1 MTSSVPAELRE
12 TGAGHGKVCVWS
24 GGVLWIGGGAD
35 RAGDVHAHHALQL
48 SFSDEPALAFRPG
61 DAAVWTSYPGC
72 LIPADY
78 PHAIDASHR
87 PYANLFV
94 DPESPEGRSLGRLAA
109 ESAGGIVRLDEG
121 ESRAAAKGAG
131 GIVRLDEG
139 ESRAA
144 AELLY
149 GAWVGGADQAG
160 LEAAARE
167 VIRRFAGT
175 APPHALA
182 DPRVLAAIAL
192 IRNRLDQ
199 RVTLTDVARELH
211 LSPSRLRHLFVEEVG
226 LPFRTF
232 VLWERLR
239 RVIET
244 IGTESLTQIALAA
257 GFADAAHMTR
267 TFRRMLGFAPSLL
280 RQL

>member
-1 MTSSVPAELRE
+1 MASSVPAELRE
-12 TGAGHGKVCVWS
+12 PGAGRGRVCVWT

-35 RAGDVHAHHALQL
+35 RVGDVHAHHALQL

-61 DAAVWTSYPGC
+61 DATIWTSYPGC

-78 PHAIDASHR
+78 AHAIDASHR
-87 PYANLFV
+87 PYANIFV
-94 DPESPEGRSLGRLAA
+94 DPESPEGRSLGRQAK
-109 ESAGGIVRLDEG
+109 EGG
-121 ESRAAAKGAG
+121 GAG
-131 GIVRLDEG
+131 GIVRLDDG
-139 ESRAA
+139 ASRAA
-144 AELLY
+144 AKLLY
-149 GAWVGGADQAG
+149 GAWVSGADGAG

-167 VIRRFAGT
+167 VVRRFAGT

-192 IRNRLDQ
+192 IRARLDQ

-244 IGTESLTQIALAA
+244 IGTESLTRIALAA

>member
-1 MTSSVPAELRE
+1 M
-12 TGAGHGKVCVWS
+12 
-24 GGVLWIGGGAD
+24 LWIGGGAD
-35 RAGDVHAHHALQL
+35 RVGDVHAHHALQL

-61 DAAVWTSYPGC
+61 EAQVWTSYPGC
-72 LIPADY
+72 LIPPDY
-78 PHAIDASHR
+78 PHAIDASFR
-87 PYANLFV
+87 PYANIFV
-94 DPESPEGRSLGRLAA
+94 DPESSEGRSLGR
-109 ESAGGIVRLDEG
+109 RQEG
-121 ESRAAAKGAG
+121 NGAG
-131 GIVRLDEG
+131 GIVRLDDG

-144 AELLY
+144 AELLF
-149 GAWVGGADQAG
+149 GAWVGGAGGAG
-160 LEAAARE
+160 LESAARE
-167 VIRRFAGT
+167 VVRRFAGT

-192 IRNRLDQ
+192 IRARLDQ
-199 RVTLTDVARELH
+199 RVTLTDVAGELH